1 MTSRRSALSTPPP
14 PEKIPTILIVDDEAL
29 TRDILVYHLTQFG
42 YQTRVATDGQEGL
55 DSVASHPP
63 DLILC
68 DVKMPRLDGM
78 GVVQKL
84 KGNPETRLIP
94 IVMLTSM
101 TDLETK
107 VRALQLA
114 RIIHEN
120 EQNLTTRT

>member
-1 MTSRRSALSTPPP
+1 
-14 PEKIPTILIVDDEAL
+14 
-29 TRDILVYHLTQFG
+29 
-42 YQTRVATDGQEGL
+42 
-55 DSVASHPP
+55 
-63 DLILC
+63 
-68 DVKMPRLDGM
+68 MPRLDGM